1 MVLAF
6 YFYKSYRRFE
16 TEREEIKRDHR
27 ERERGEVCPFQMVG
41 EGSNALVKDLRP
53 KRVPYL
59 QSSPPPHVNH

>member
-16 TEREEIKRDHR
+16 TEREEIK
-27 ERERGEVCPFQMVG
+27 RERGEVCPFQMVG

-53 KRVPYL
+53 KRVPSL